1 MPNVDSPNIP
11 STGHRL
17 RPHRFAKLAIVAAL
31 LCPAALAM
39 ADDLYSIP
47 DMKKLE
53 RTFER
58 IAENVR
64 PSVVSIST
72 RRLFEMRRGGERMV
86 PHSQGSGLVYRS
98 NGYIITNHHVIEGAD
113 EITVVVSDGSRRN
126 YDAHVVQFDPRSDLA
141 VLKIDAQNLRVAPL
155 SDLSEVRMGQWV
167 FTMGNPFG
175 LANDDGNTSV
185 SFGTVGTM
193 GRSLTGLISSENND
207 RYYGNLIQTDASINP
222 GNSGGPLFDLEGRV
236 VGVNT
241 AMVSGSGVDEGLG
254 FAIPISS
261 RTRRII
267 SELADGRVVRYG
279 FLGVT
284 IADPDLSDVRNRN
297 VLRGRGALIRD
308 LTGDASASPAA
319 RAGLKVGDVIT
330 EFDGQPVLD
339 SDHLIRLVGE
349 TPIGRDIDVVYI
361 RNRQQ
366 LAAKV
371 QLAERVETV
380 LARRSYGVPNEEYEM
395 PKIEWRGAM
404 LVEPTRSF
412 IEAKGISP
420 GDSGIYVLECTS
432 DSKLHRSGLRNGD
445 LIDRVD
451 GKRVQTFRELSQFEA
466 EASGKFTLEL
476 RNGKKITI
484 RK

>member
-1 MPNVDSPNIP
+1 MLHADSPNIHSP
-11 STGHRL
+11 IRRSRL
-17 RPHRFAKLAIVAAL
+17 NRFTRFAIIAL
-31 LCPAALAM
+31 LLMPAAPAL

-72 RRLFEMRRGGERMV
+72 RRLFEMRSGGERMV

-98 NGYIITNHHVIEGAD
+98 SGFIITNHHVVEGAD
-113 EITVVVSDGSRRN
+113 EITVVVSDNSRRS
-126 YDAHVVQFDPRSDLA
+126 YDARVIQFDPRSDLA

-155 SDLSEVRMGQWV
+155 SDLSEVRRGQWV
-167 FTMGNPFG
+167 FTIGNPFG
-175 LANDDGNTSV
+175 LANDNGNTSV
-185 SFGTVGTM
+185 SFGTVGTT
-193 GRSLTGLISSENND
+193 GQSLTGMISSANND

-254 FAIPISS
+254 FAIPISP

-267 SELADGRVVRYG
+267 SQLADGRVVRYG

-284 IADPDLSDVRNRN
+284 ITDPDQSDVRMRS
-297 VLRGRGALIRD
+297 VLMGRGALIKD
-308 LTGDASASPAA
+308 LTGDTSASPAA
-319 RAGLKVGDVIT
+319 RAGLKVGDVVT
-330 EFDGQPVLD
+330 EFDGRAVLD

-349 TPIGRDIDVVYI
+349 TPVGREIDVAYI
-361 RNRQQ
+361 RNRQRMVT
-366 LAAKV
+366 KV

-380 LARRSYGVPNEEYEM
+380 LARRSHSGWREGDGLPQ
-395 PKIEWRGAM
+395 IEWRGVI
-404 LVEPTRSF
+404 LVEPTGSF
-412 IEAKGISP
+412 IEAKGLSLS
-420 GDSGIYVLECTS
+420 DAGIYVAECTPG
-432 DSKLHRSGLRNGD
+432 SKLHRSGLRNGNM
-445 LIDRVD
+445 IDRID
-451 GKRVQTFRELSQFEA
+451 GKRVKSFRELRMFES
-466 EASGKFTLEL
+466 EAGGKFTLEL
-476 RNGKKITI
+476 RSGKKII
-484 RK
+484 VRK

>member
-1 MPNVDSPNIP
+1 MQQIISACT
-11 STGHRL
+11 SCFTR
-17 RPHRFAKLAIVAAL
+17 RFSINPFVKLAIVCGL
-31 LCPAALAM
+31 FIPAAIAN

-47 DMKKLE
+47 DMQKLE

-58 IAENVR
+58 VAENVR

-72 RRLFEMRRGGERMV
+72 RRLFEMRSGGERMV

-98 NGYIITNHHVIEGAD
+98 NGFIITNHHVVEGAD
-113 EITVVVSDGSRRN
+113 EITVVVSDGSRRG
-126 YDAHVVQFDPRSDLA
+126 YDARVIQFDPRADLA

-155 SDLSEVRMGQWV
+155 SDLADVRRGQWV

-185 SFGTVGTM
+185 SFGTVGTI
-193 GRSLTGLISSENND
+193 GRSLTGLISSANND

-222 GNSGGPLFDLEGRV
+222 GNSGGPLFDLNGRV

-254 FAIPISS
+254 FAIPISA

-267 SELADGRVVRYG
+267 SQLADGQVVRYG
-279 FLGVT
+279 YLGVT
-284 IADPDLSDVRNRN
+284 ITDPDVNDVRNRS
-297 VLRGRGALIRD
+297 VLTGRGALIKD

-319 RAGLKVGDVIT
+319 RAGLQVGDVVT
-330 EFDGQPVLD
+330 EFDGQIVLD

-349 TPIGRDIDVVYI
+349 TPIGREIDVAYI
-361 RNRQQ
+361 RNQQ
-366 LAAKV
+366 HKIAKV

-380 LARRSYGVPNEEYEM
+380 LARRSHGVWSEGDGLPQIDWYG
-395 PKIEWRGAM
+395 AT
-404 LVEPTRSF
+404 LVEPTHSF
-412 IEAKGISP
+412 IQAKGLSQS
-420 GDSGIYVLECTS
+420 DAGIYVLECTRG
-432 DSKLHRSGLRNGD
+432 SKLHRRGLRNGD
-445 LIDRVD
+445 MIDRID
-451 GKRVQTFRELSQFEA
+451 GKRVQSFRELKMFES
-466 EASGKFTLEL
+466 EFGKQFTLEL
-476 RNGKKITI
+476 RTGKKITV

>member
-1 MPNVDSPNIP
+1 
-11 STGHRL
+11 
-17 RPHRFAKLAIVAAL
+17 
-31 LCPAALAM
+31 
-39 ADDLYSIP
+39 
-47 DMKKLE
+47 
-53 RTFER
+53 FER

-193 GRSLTGLISSENND
+193 GRSLTGYIFSENND

-284 IADPDLSDVRNRN
+284 IADPDQSDVRNRS